1 MILDS
6 NTIKMEVVRTRG
18 LGLAL
23 PDHFSDSAIAPPA
36 GAKSERRAR
45 FLFSMPGPPL
55 FVFVPCSL
63 CRCRGDRFLDVES
76 QRRIDNT
83 LAKEVSKV
91 NSRPEGAQ

>member
-55 FVFVPCSL
+55 FVFVPCPSA
-63 CRCRGDRFLDVES
+63 G
-76 QRRIDNT
+76 
-83 LAKEVSKV
+83 A
-91 NSRPEGAQ
+91 EGIGF